1 MDGEDRIEGYSLLA
15 ECLKFHGV
23 EYMFGIVGIPVVEV
37 AMAAQAHG
45 IHFVGM
51 RNEQA
56 AAYAA
61 QAAGLF
67 PVFSISTSFNEYTYY
82 RLFNGKTAGKAIHT
96 TILYIVQNKQIECVL
111 FQQEG

>member
-1 MDGEDRIEGYSLLA
+1 MDGEDQIEGYSLLA
-15 ECLKFHGV
+15 ECLKNHGV

-61 QAAGLF
+61 QAAGYL
-67 PVFSISTSFNEYTYY
+67 T
-82 RLFNGKTAGKAIHT
+82 GKPQVCLCVSGPGMLHTVAGMANAKP
-96 TILYIVQNKQIECVL
+96 
-111 FQQEG
+111 